1 MTSKTRNGSGNAM
14 TRNSRGITNSRMPKP
29 KLFCSEC
36 GARAQATCDCGASYI
51 PARVYA
57 ERAIAAHPERSN
69 RAIAEETGISHET
82 IRQVREATG
91 NNLAVR
97 IGRDGKLRR
106 VPRHLIPG
114 KRDLTPE
121 ELVQTPAAK
130 QLLEE
135 IDQTL
140 KALRKEGAI
149 RAMSPNTVGKLV
161 YDLLTRVFQSKV
173 ANLQKAKA
181 CGDCASEWKIDETK
195 LTEDVIDSVR
205 KTAQAWSDLLEKLEA
220 AADSSSGVADV
231 APCGPAVVATATTH
245 QIVKAA
251 IGES

>member
-82 IRQVREATG
+82 IGQVREATG

-97 IGRDGKLRR
+97 IGRDGKVRR
-106 VPRHLIPG
+106 VPRHLIPWQ
-114 KRDLTPE
+114 RDVTPQ
-121 ELVQTPAAK
+121 ELVHTAAAK

-135 IDQTL
+135 IDPIF
-140 KALRKEGAI
+140 KALSKEGAM
-149 RAMSPNTVGKLV
+149 RAMSPNIVGGLV
-161 YDLLTRVFQSKV
+161 YDLLTRVFKS
-173 ANLQKAKA
+173 NLSRIFKAKA
-181 CGDCASEWKIDETK
+181 CADCALEWKIDGTK
-195 LTEDVIDSVR
+195 PNEIDAARV
-205 KTAQAWSDLLEKLEA
+205 TAHVWLDLLEKLEA
-220 AADSSSGVADV
+220 SEAKGETE
-231 APCGPAVVATATTH
+231 AVLATPITPETAREA
-245 QIVKAA
+245 QEV
-251 IGES
+251 SP

>member
-97 IGRDGKLRR
+97 IGRDGKVRR
-106 VPRHLIPG
+106 VPRHLIPRQ
-114 KRDLTPE
+114 RDLTPE
-121 ELVQTPAAK
+121 ELVHTPAAK
-130 QLLEE
+130 QLLEY
-135 IDQTL
+135 IDSTL
-140 KALRKEGAI
+140 KALRNEGAR
-149 RAMSPNTVGKLV
+149 RAMSPKIVSDLV
-161 YDLLTRVFQSKV
+161 YDLLTQVFQS
-173 ANLQKAKA
+173 NLSRIVKAKA
-181 CGDCASEWKIDETK
+181 CADCALEWGIDKTK
-195 LTEDVIDSVR
+195 LNEDVIDAVR
-205 KTAQAWSDLLEKLEA
+205 KTASAWNDLLERLEA
-220 AADSSSGVADV
+220 AAETSRFDNHEAETEALVSA
-231 APCGPAVVATATTH
+231 
-245 QIVKAA
+245 
-251 IGES
+251 